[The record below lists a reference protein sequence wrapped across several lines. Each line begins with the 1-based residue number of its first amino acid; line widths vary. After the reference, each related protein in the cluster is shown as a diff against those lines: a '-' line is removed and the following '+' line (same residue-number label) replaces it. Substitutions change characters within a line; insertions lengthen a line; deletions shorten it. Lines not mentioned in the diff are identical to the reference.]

1 MEEIWKIINNT
12 NNMFSISNLGKIR
25 NNKTGKIL
33 KTQKNKKGYHIVR
46 VTVNQRKTTFRI
58 HRLVAESFIPNPNNL
73 PEVHHKDNNTYNSE
87 VSNLQWCTRKENL
100 NWSYKTMSSNRN
112 YRNCI
117 LLKDKKQIGIFDGI
131 TKAAKY
137 ASDNY
142 NVSYSSL
149 KKYLFCGNFEIV
161 IVDET
166 NRKTI
171 YHKKQI
177 IRHPV
182 KVYKGEEYLGIYKT
196 ISEAYKYIKKEY
208 GISITKTKPQNT
220 YIIKGFTIERII
232 N

>member
-1 MEEIWKIINNT
+1 MKKINGFDDYYIDEHGNV
-12 NNMFSISNLGKIR
+12 FSIKSGKLKKLKPYLDSKKRYFSIKLTDNNGNLKH
-25 NNKTGKIL
+25 KL
-33 KTQKNKKGYHIVR
+33 
-46 VTVNQRKTTFRI
+46 I
-58 HRLVAESFIPNPNNL
+58 HRLVAETYIPNPNNL